1 MDILSEGQVGNN
13 IMPGVVIGIV
23 EDTQDPEGL
32 GRIKVNFPLLGNK
45 IASDWIRM
53 VSFFAG
59 HERGAFFLPQKNDEV
74 LIAFAFGNASMPYVI
89 GALWNGVDKPPV
101 AKAAQQAVSVIK
113 TKSGSTLKFDD
124 TANAE
129 KITLTDKNSNTI
141 EIDTKANKITIS
153 ASKDI
158 EIAAKKGTV
167 SIVAQNFKVS
177 STNGATIK
185 AKTAQLTADATLKI
199 AGKIVNIN

>member
-1 MDILSEGQVGNN
+1 M
-13 IMPGVVIGIV
+13 
-23 EDTQDPEGL
+23 
-32 GRIKVNFPLLGNK
+32 
-45 IASDWIRM
+45 
-53 VSFFAG
+53 
-59 HERGAFFLPQKNDEV
+59 PQKNDEV